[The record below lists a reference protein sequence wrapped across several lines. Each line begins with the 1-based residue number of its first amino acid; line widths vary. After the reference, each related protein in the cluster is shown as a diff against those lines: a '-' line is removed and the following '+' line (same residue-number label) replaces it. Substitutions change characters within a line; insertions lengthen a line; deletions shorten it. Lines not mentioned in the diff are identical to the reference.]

1 MNNSP
6 IFVFDIDGRV
16 IVYDDVNDAE
26 QSLEAVD
33 VNDNEYPVAYDV
45 KGRAYQVLPHLDNA
59 RLVALD
65 QAKDIADLSH
75 RLSRAGGPRHLADRP
90 ADYANEVLTD

>member
-59 RLVALD
+59 RLVPLE
-65 QAKDIADLSH
+65 QTTNIADLRH
-75 RLSRAGGPRHLADRP
+75 RLSRAYGPRHLADRP

>member
-16 IVYDDVNDAE
+16 VVYDDVKHAE
-26 QSLEAVD
+26 QSLEAID
-33 VNDNEYPVAYDV
+33 VNDNEYPIAYDV
-45 KGRAYQVLPHLDNA
+45 EGHAYQVRPHLDNA
-59 RLVALD
+59 RLVPLD
-65 QAKDIADLSH
+65 QATDIGDLRH
-75 RLSRAGGPRHLADRP
+75 RLSRAYGPSHLADRP